1 VPKLKTKKAA
11 AARFRVTGSGK
22 IMRMYGG
29 RNNMRRKKRQPIG
42 VLFGRKVD
50 VHPTVAPTVR
60 RMLAGND

>member
-1 VPKLKTKKAA
+1 MPKLKTKRAA

-42 VLFGRKVD
+42 VLMGR
-50 VHPTVAPTVR
+50 TVPVSPAMAPTVR
-60 RMLAGND
+60 RMLAGQ